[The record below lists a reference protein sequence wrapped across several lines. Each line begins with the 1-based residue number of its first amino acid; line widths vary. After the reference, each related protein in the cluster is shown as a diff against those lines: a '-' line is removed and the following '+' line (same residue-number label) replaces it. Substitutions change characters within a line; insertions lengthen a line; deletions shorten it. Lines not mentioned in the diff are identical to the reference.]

1 LSLIERVS
9 GPDFTN
15 VESREAFA
23 RIEDSIRQFGTHSR
37 ETFALVRN
45 PLSIGVDHFVL
56 LWSRG
61 SALVTLLP
69 FGGRI
74 RGGERGRWLSEEH
87 HGHSVAE
94 TAFENPYELLKR
106 AQKALEG
113 LFQTNGTL
121 AASTATAD
129 DLATDHWHGP
139 TMSLIAVFT
148 KPTEDIRPAEDLRD
162 PAFSAVSL
170 EYALSRT
177 MFHLPNL
184 LRISDRGSMVN
195 TAPDID
201 TLSRDLDRAAAARV
215 ADVQTSR
222 TAALP
227 SFRRAKKRRIGR
239 HISLVWVFAALVG
252 IAVIYVIAR
261 PTSKIGEEPSG
272 PDTTAHVPVH
282 SHSTVV
288 IRLPVETQLFV
299 ANQVFE
305 NRSALD
311 YALAHGNG
319 IRYLP
324 DTIQVLQLDSA
335 DFAKGVYGY
344 FKVENEWRKGKLL
357 QTFRS
362 RDTFVVDNFL
372 EPLK

>member
-1 LSLIERVS
+1 MSLIERVS
-9 GPDFTN
+9 GPEFTN
-15 VESREAFA
+15 LESREAFA

-37 ETFALVRN
+37 ETFALIRN
-45 PLSIGVDHFVL
+45 PLSIGPDHFVL

-87 HGHSVAE
+87 HGHSVSE

-106 AQKALEG
+106 AQKSLEK
-113 LFQTNGTL
+113 LLQANGTL
-121 AASTATAD
+121 AAPATSAD
-129 DLATDHWHGP
+129 DVLTEQWHGP
-139 TMSLIAVFT
+139 SLSLIAVFT
-148 KPTEDIRPAEDLRD
+148 KPTEDIRPSEDLRD
-162 PAFSAVSL
+162 ASFSAVSL

-184 LRISDRGSMVN
+184 LRISDRGSLVN

-201 TLSRDLDRAAAARV
+201 TLSRELDRAAAARV
-215 ADVQTSR
+215 ESSQIAQTDV
-222 TAALP
+222 LP
-227 SFRRAKKRRIGR
+227 SFRRAKKRRKR
-239 HISLVWVFAALVG
+239 PHISIVWIFAALVAL
-252 IAVIYVIAR
+252 AVIYVIAR
-261 PTSKIGEEPSG
+261 PSSTVTEQPGAA
-272 PDTTAHVPVH
+272 DTTQTAVKH

-299 ANQVFE
+299 ARDVFQ

-324 DTIQVLQLDSA
+324 DTVQTIQLDSIA
-335 DFAKGVYGY
+335 FAKGVYGY
-344 FKVENEWRKGKLL
+344 FKVDNEWRKGKLL